1 MVKKKGDK
9 PHSDETKN
17 LMISLINDYKLFNAT
32 DAEMMRLIGQKLGK
46 PISYTLF
53 GQLKKEATK
62 RESISS
68 EWLDTFC
75 KKGIIDHYWTL
86 IKGLNFGHRVA
97 LELIAKEM
105 AKEKP
110 NGFLVNQ
117 LLKTLGDISTRLS
130 EMGMSPPMVA
140 KLYSLIPEQI
150 LNGSLSNNPLE
161 LEKYLKMFDENMK
174 EDREKAI
181 PKLVDSNIVKEKK
194 QQDNESANINGTPTA
209 TAEES
214 SNGHDDEIDP
224 LSAETAI
231 LPPIDK
237 KDDSGPT
244 GGTPSETATAQG
256 DQPVF

>member
-1 MVKKKGDK
+1 MVKKKGDVR
-9 PHSDETKN
+9 HSDETKN

-32 DAEMMRLIGQKLGK
+32 DAEMMRLISQKLGK

-117 LLKTLGDISTRLS
+117 LLKTLGDLSTRLS

-150 LNGSLSNNPLE
+150 LNGSLSNNPIE
-161 LEKYLKMFDENMK
+161 LEKYLKMFDDNMK

-181 PKLVDSNIVKEKK
+181 PKLVDSNIESDKK
-194 QQDNESANINGTPTA
+194 DEQHNEGTAASESTNGG
-209 TAEES
+209 
-214 SNGHDDEIDP
+214 NDEINP
-224 LSAETAI
+224 LYTETAI
-231 LPPIDK
+231 PPPIDK
-237 KDDSGPT
+237 KSNNGPD

>member
-1 MVKKKGDK
+1 MVKKKGDVR
-9 PHSDETKN
+9 HSDETKN

-105 AKEKP
+105 TKEKP

-117 LLKTLGDISTRLS
+117 LLKTLGDLSTRLS

-150 LNGSLSNNPLE
+150 LNGNLSNNPLE
-161 LEKYLKMFDENMK
+161 LEKYLKMFDENLK

-181 PKLVDSNIVKEKK
+181 PKLVDSNIVDKEKDDNK
-194 QQDNESANINGTPTA
+194 QHNEGTESNIGVDN
-209 TAEES
+209 
-214 SNGHDDEIDP
+214 EIDP
-224 LSAETAI
+224 LSRETA
-231 LPPIDK
+231 LPPAIHK
-237 KDDSGPT
+237 KGDFGPT

-256 DQPVF
+256 DQRVF